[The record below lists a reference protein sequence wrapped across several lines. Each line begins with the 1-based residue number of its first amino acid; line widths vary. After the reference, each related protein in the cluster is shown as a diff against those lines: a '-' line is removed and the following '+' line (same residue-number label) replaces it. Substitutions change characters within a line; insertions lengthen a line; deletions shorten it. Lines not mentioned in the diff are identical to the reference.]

1 MRVRINHISENTEK
15 APTNRPGLN
24 LETLSLCR
32 KSNILNDFD
41 NLPKISLNIIA
52 EFALFSL
59 FSFFVAF
66 LIYFQKKTSA
76 LQNFSAVFVL
86 KKGQGL
92 PL

>member
-32 KSNILNDFD
+32 KLNILNDFD

-66 LIYFQKKTSA
+66 LIYFRKK
-76 LQNFSAVFVL
+76 LVPF
-86 KKGQGL
+86 KIYL
-92 PL
+92 PFFF